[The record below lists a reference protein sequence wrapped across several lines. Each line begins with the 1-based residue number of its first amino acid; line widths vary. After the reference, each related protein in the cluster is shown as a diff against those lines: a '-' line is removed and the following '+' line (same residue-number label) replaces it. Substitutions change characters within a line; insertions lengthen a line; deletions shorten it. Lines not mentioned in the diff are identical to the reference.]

1 MEETYAEYSSFIG
14 KYSNDNYE
22 ATMSSS
28 SKDYGKS
35 LRGLRE
41 REDFE
46 LQVRQSGGLLEI
58 FSKYLDWELSSAPKF
73 HNSRLVQTL
82 FERTL
87 AINWQA
93 QAIWESYVHY
103 AVIPP

>member
-1 MEETYAEYSSFIG
+1 
-14 KYSNDNYE
+14 
-22 ATMSSS
+22 MSSS

-46 LQVRQSGGLLEI
+46 LQVRQSGGSLET
-58 FSKYLDWELSSAPKF
+58 FSAYLDWELSSAPKF

-87 AINWQA
+87 VIHWQQ
-93 QAIWESYVHY
+93 QAIWDDYVYY
-103 AVIPP
+103 AVVDPGIQRR